1 MDADLS
7 SRVATAAVG
16 VPLLVLLVG
25 WSPPWLFSAVF
36 FILTLVGLREYFA
49 MAFPRRWKDQWVGI
63 AFGVCLSGAVFL
75 GDRFDPVVWIDVVLL
90 VGFAAYLFGAGQLPD
105 RFNRL
110 LIALL
115 GGFYVGYFFPH
126 WILLFH
132 YPDGRAWVFW
142 VLSVI
147 MIGDTLA
154 YFVGRRFGGRKLTPE
169 LSPAK
174 TVAGACGYLV
184 GGMSA
189 GIIGRMF
196 FLQSLGWIETLALA
210 LALSI
215 LGQIGDLFESWIK
228 RIFAVKDSGHWL
240 PGHGGMLDRLDSLI
254 FPAVFTTAYLRVFHA

>member
-1 MDADLS
+1 MS
-7 SRVATAAVG
+7 
-16 VPLLVLLVG
+16 
-25 WSPPWLFSAVF
+25 
-36 FILTLVGLREYFA
+36 
-49 MAFPRRWKDQWVGI
+49 
-63 AFGVCLSGAVFL
+63 
-75 GDRFDPVVWIDVVLL
+75 
-90 VGFAAYLFGAGQLPD
+90 
-105 RFNRL
+105 
-110 LIALL
+110 
-115 GGFYVGYFFPH
+115 
-126 WILLFH
+126 
-132 YPDGRAWVFW
+132 W

-154 YFVGRRFGGRKLTPE
+154 VLFSSAGVSAGKGYAGTQPCKNGR
-169 LSPAK
+169 
-174 TVAGACGYLV
+174 GACGYLV